1 MTTLTNE
8 PVSITTTED
17 AIESTK
23 KVAVIVERE
32 LYNAVSK
39 IARDEM
45 RSIRA
50 QFAHIVTDYIKRRTD
65 DEYLP

>member
-50 QFAHIVTDYIKRRTD
+50 
-65 DEYLP
+65 LS